1 MGGESG
7 NAGVVQMAKGARLG
21 AKMLDSCAMMLI
33 SRYGPKAIGIQR
45 AAVKICMAF
54 RMCHCKY
61 ADIKGS
67 DKEAFREKMPK
78 CVVDLSVLS
87 FKLNPKLKPEE
98 TSYGIFSHKMFA
110 IYLGIRHLRHL
121 LEGSSFHVL
130 TDHRP
135 LTFALRGNHNSY
147 IARDIRHLNCIYEFT
162 KDVRYIEGPV
172 NAATDVLSRINATS
186 APTLEFEEI
195 SAVELTDV

>member
-1 MGGESG
+1 
-7 NAGVVQMAKGARLG
+7 
-21 AKMLDSCAMMLI
+21 MLDSCAMMLI

-87 FKLNPKLKPEE
+87 FKLNPQYNMTAAE
-98 TSYGIFSHKMFA
+98 GI
-110 IYLGIRHLRHL
+110 LRQGAACML
-121 LEGSSFHVL
+121 ANDVYTDDL
-130 TDHRP
+130 TV
-135 LTFALRGNHNSY
+135 ALVTIKWLRSTV
-147 IARDIRHLNCIYEFT
+147 F
-162 KDVRYIEGPV
+162 
-172 NAATDVLSRINATS
+172 
-186 APTLEFEEI
+186 
-195 SAVELTDV
+195 